1 MLLTVLFVKFA
12 NFPTFIL
19 ARASAIKFLVFANL
33 NPNLEEIIHNVV
45 KTFMKLLQSNFC
57 TSTIS
62 LGFTR
67 EEGGANGLAMY
78 CNQSF
83 LVVSMIWFW
92 YTDKL
97 YIKIMWYPREID

>member
-62 LGFTR
+62 LRFTR
-67 EEGGANGLAMY
+67 EKGGANGLAMY
-78 CNQSF
+78 CNLSF
-83 LVVSMIWFW
+83 FGGKYDLIQVYRQIQNDVIS
-92 YTDKL
+92 K
-97 YIKIMWYPREID
+97 

>member
-33 NPNLEEIIHNVV
+33 NPNLEEIIHNVA
-45 KTFMKLLQSNFC
+45 KTFIKLLQSNFC

-67 EEGGANGLAMY
+67 DKGKSNGLAMY

-83 LVVSMIWFW
+83 FGGKYDLIQVYRQNIHQNDVIS
-92 YTDKL
+92 K
-97 YIKIMWYPREID
+97 RN

>member
-33 NPNLEEIIHNVV
+33 NPNLQEIIYNVA
-45 KTFMKLLQSNFC
+45 KTFIKLLQSNFC
-57 TSTIS
+57 TSSIS
-62 LGFTR
+62 YGFTR
-67 EEGGANGLAMY
+67 EEGGPAMY

-83 LVVSMIWFW
+83 FGGKYDLIQV
-92 YTDKL
+92 
-97 YIKIMWYPREID
+97 